1 MRSENG
7 NNGIGYGKWL
17 LVFFL
22 VISLYSCLSVMKAS
36 AESIIYVLQGSG
48 KVYDWKD
55 VMNRYESYGMD
66 YQINLTSYQLEAAK
80 ALTADETYSKT
91 QTDYLTIQAR
101 IQELNLAKE
110 SLLNARNVA
119 AQSVELEGPGGEA
132 SDNTGLTN
140 ENPGESIVNK
150 LDGTTPD
157 SQMQI
162 SDIDA
167 QLNAIEVQLASYQ
180 QSAAALSKNA
190 SDDKLSRD
198 LADFYKDYQGL
209 LTQDGKHKVIHSF
222 MQNCLNLMVGQE
234 QMKYDSMNQ
243 EYINLQ
249 KQIEE
254 IKYQYGYSTKGKV
267 DEISL
272 NLSENTRVSAQNQ
285 ENNNLL
291 NSYIK
296 QETGLSEND
305 TIQYNILL
313 NHKNYIITTEINSF
327 VQNTPS
333 YLQLKN
339 METSYQNYLTSG
351 GITNTA
357 YQNQI
362 GLTIKSYQLQ
372 EVQLQRK
379 IGNFVRK
386 AINSYD
392 DSFRKMT
399 SIKQNLE
406 IADNKCKAIEES
418 QKYKKASKLEVKK
431 AYLDRQSVSLK
442 YYSSCMEVLM
452 WEDILENNIY
462 LEDE

>member
-1 MRSENG
+1 MRSGNC
-7 NNGIGYGKWL
+7 NNGIGYRKWL

-36 AESIIYVLQGSG
+36 AESIIYVLPGSG

-55 VMNRYESYGMD
+55 VMSRYEIYGMD
-66 YQINLTSYQLEAAK
+66 YQINLTGYQLEAAK
-80 ALTADETYSKT
+80 ALTADETYSKA
-91 QTDYLTIQAR
+91 QSDYLTIQAR

-110 SLLNARNVA
+110 SLLNARNAA
-119 AQSVELEGPGGEA
+119 AQSVV
-132 SDNTGLTN
+132 
-140 ENPGESIVNK
+140 SI
-150 LDGTTPD
+150 TPD

-167 QLNAIEVQLASYQ
+167 QLNAIEAQLASYQ

-209 LTQDGKHKVIHSF
+209 LTQDGKHKVIHGF
-222 MQNCLNLMVGQE
+222 LQNCLNLMVGQE
-234 QMKYDSMNQ
+234 QMKYDAMNQ

-254 IKYQYGYSTKGKV
+254 IKYQYGYSTKGQV

-285 ENNNLL
+285 ENYNLL

-296 QETGLSEND
+296 QETGLSESD
-305 TIQYNILL
+305 TIQYNIVL
-313 NHKNYIITTEINSF
+313 NHKNYTVATEINSF
-327 VQNTPS
+327 VQSTPS

-386 AINSYD
+386 AINTYD

-452 WEDILENNIY
+452 WEDILENKIY

>member
-1 MRSENG
+1 MRSGNC
-7 NNGIGYGKWL
+7 NNGIGYRKWL

-36 AESIIYVLQGSG
+36 AESIIYVLPGSG

-55 VMNRYESYGMD
+55 VMSRYEIYGMD
-66 YQINLTSYQLEAAK
+66 YQINLTGYQLEAAK
-80 ALTADETYSKT
+80 ALTADETYSKA
-91 QTDYLTIQAR
+91 QSDYLTIQAR

-110 SLLNARNVA
+110 SLLNARNAA
-119 AQSVELEGPGGEA
+119 AQSVV
-132 SDNTGLTN
+132 
-140 ENPGESIVNK
+140 SI
-150 LDGTTPD
+150 TPD
-157 SQMQI
+157 SQIQI

-167 QLNAIEVQLASYQ
+167 QLNAIEAQLASYQ

-209 LTQDGKHKVIHSF
+209 LTQDGKHKVIHGF
-222 MQNCLNLMVGQE
+222 LQNCLNLMVGQE
-234 QMKYDSMNQ
+234 QMKYDAMNQ

-254 IKYQYGYSTKGKV
+254 IKYQYGYSTKGQV

-272 NLSENTRVSAQNQ
+272 NFSENTRVSAQNQ
-285 ENNNLL
+285 ENYNLL

-296 QETGLSEND
+296 QETGLSESD
-305 TIQYNILL
+305 TIQYNIVL
-313 NHKNYIITTEINSF
+313 NHKNYTVATEINSF
-327 VQNTPS
+327 VQSTPS